1 MKYVMLFC
9 HGLADE
15 PVADLGG
22 RTPFELAKTPNLDR
36 MAKEGCMG
44 LASFVPNTIAVSPDA
59 ACFSILG
66 YDPQEFYTGL
76 APLDALALGV
86 PQSDSA
92 VAFRADLVTV
102 FDETLQDATAGHIS
116 SKEAQPLL
124 ARLSRLI
131 STDRMK
137 LSAGEGYKN
146 ILVVSDD
153 ALADDLDDL
162 ETTAP
167 SRLVGQ
173 NFTKGLPKG
182 RSESVISSLMKKSKE
197 VLDDQEINRVRI
209 DLKENPANML
219 WMWGQGRKPQ
229 LPPFR
234 ERHGL
239 SGAAVSGEDFVKGLG
254 IAVGFSHA
262 ENVRSALKKA
272 DFVFVYSAPA
282 APSTE
287 LKVRV
292 KRIEDF
298 DQEVGEALRALEGAG
313 DVRVCAGTDSVFA
326 ATQDRPASHAQ
337 TPFVVWGAGVEPSGA
352 AGFSE
357 KTAALSRIVL
367 GEARQLI
374 NRFIAKGK
382 FAT

>member
-1 MKYVMLFC
+1 MKTVMLFC

-36 MAKEGCMG
+36 LAKEGSMG
-44 LASFVPNTIAVSPDA
+44 SASFVPGTLAVSPDA

-66 YDPQEFYTGL
+66 YDPQEYYTGL

-86 PQSDSA
+86 PQDDRA

-102 FDETLQDATAGHIS
+102 LDDTLQDATAGHIS

-124 ARLSRLI
+124 AELGRLI

-137 LSAGEGYKN
+137 LCAGEGYKN
-146 ILVVSDD
+146 ILVVNDD
-153 ALADDLDDL
+153 ALGDDLDDL

-173 NFTKGLPKG
+173 SYVKGLPKG

-197 VLDDQEINRVRI
+197 ILDDQEINRVRI

-219 WMWGQGRKPQ
+219 WLWGQGRKPK

-234 ERHGL
+234 ERHGV
-239 SGAAVSGEDFVKGLG
+239 SGATVSKEDFVKGIG
-254 IAVGFSHA
+254 AAAGFDHA
-262 ENVRSALKKA
+262 DDVRSALKDH
-272 DFVFVYSAPA
+272 DFVFVYSAPP
-282 APSTE
+282 APSAE
-287 LKVRV
+287 LKARV

-298 DQEVGEALRALEGAG
+298 DQEVGEALRALEGFENA
-313 DVRVCAGTDSVFA
+313 RVCAGTDAVFA
-326 ATQDRPASHAQ
+326 ATQDRPSSHAP
-337 TPFVVWGAGVEPSGA
+337 TPFAVWGAGVPASGA

-357 KTAALSRIVL
+357 KTAALSRVVL
-367 GEARQLI
+367 SEGRTLI
-374 NRFIAKGK
+374 NHLTVKGK
-382 FAT
+382 FAP